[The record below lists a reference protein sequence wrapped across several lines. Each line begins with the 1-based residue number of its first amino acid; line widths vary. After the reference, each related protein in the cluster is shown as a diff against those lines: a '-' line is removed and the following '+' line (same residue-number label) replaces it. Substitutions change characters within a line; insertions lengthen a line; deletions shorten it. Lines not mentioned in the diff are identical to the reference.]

1 MASLLA
7 VTLHLGEALRSALQ
21 GTMKVEQGR
30 SQESICKVPPGTQD
44 PGKGLRAI
52 TCLNHSDISAL
63 QRRQEAFCSRTSL
76 GYLMQRYRQHFL

>member
-21 GTMKVEQGR
+21 ETMKVEQGR

-52 TCLNHSDISAL
+52 AYNLLES
-63 QRRQEAFCSRTSL
+63 F
-76 GYLMQRYRQHFL
+76 